1 MSPAGKHE
9 YMKAIYDRYHAAK
22 KKAKKLILDEFCK
35 VYECHRKSAIR
46 LLNGPAP
53 SQAPAARKGNRGNT
67 VYGQRVQAIL
77 EGYWKAIGCL
87 WSRRLKKGLRIWL
100 PWIRAELSMTLDEE
114 CQLLSMSASTMD
126 RRLKVKRD
134 QARKRIYGSTK
145 PGKWLRSH
153 IPIRIE
159 HWDVGKP
166 GYTEMDLVSHSGPSS
181 AGLFAYTLNL
191 TDIFSCWVCRRAIL
205 GKYEDLVSAA
215 LEDMRGRLPFAVL
228 GAHVDNGGEFINA
241 HLCDYCKQRSIRL
254 TRGRPR
260 KKNDNAHIEQK
271 NGTHVR
277 QPMGYLRYDT
287 PQAVA
292 AINELYRDMDLF
304 QNLFQPSV
312 KLIKTIRRGSKSRRV
327 FDDPTTPLDRLIR
340 SKRGIRLKVRAL
352 KELRDRTN
360 PFELSRRIDLKL
372 DLIYGMSSEFRRLTA
387 PSREPAGRK
396 FNLAFNE
403 GIAGSREHWSGTLR
417 ESSLK
422 PYVNAFHRDAF
433 FQTR

>member
-1 MSPAGKHE
+1 MSPAAKYE
-9 YMKAIYDRYHAAK
+9 YMKAIYDRYHTAQ
-22 KKAKKLILDEFCK
+22 KKAKKLILDEFCT
-35 VYECHRKSAIR
+35 VHECHRKSAIR

-53 SQAPAARKGNRGNT
+53 SETPAKRKGNSGNT
-67 VYGQRVQAIL
+67 VYGERVQLIL
-77 EGYWKAIGCL
+77 EAYWKAIGCL
-87 WSRRLKKGLRIWL
+87 WSRRLKKGLRTWL
-100 PWIRAELSMTLDEE
+100 PWIRKYFPMTADEE
-114 CQLLSMSASTMD
+114 HQLRAMSPSTMD
-126 RRLKVKRD
+126 RRLKTKKE
-134 QARKRIYGSTK
+134 QARKRLYGTTK

-166 GYTEMDLVSHSGPSS
+166 GYTEMDLVSHSGPCS

-215 LEDMRGRLPFAVL
+215 FEEMREKLPFKVL

-241 HLCDYCKQRSIRL
+241 HLCRYCKQRRIRL

-277 QPMGYLRYDT
+277 QPLGYLRYDT
-287 PQAVA
+287 PQAVE

-312 KLIKTIRRGSKSRRV
+312 KLIRTVRRGSKVRRV
-327 FDDPTTPLDRLIR
+327 FDDPTTPLDRLIQA
-340 SKRGIRLKVRAL
+340 KRGIHRKARAL
-352 KELRDRTN
+352 KELRDRTD

-372 DLIYGMSSEFRRLTA
+372 DTIYGMSSEFRKLTV
-387 PSREPAGRK
+387 PSRGAAARK
-396 FNLAFNE
+396 INTTFRD
-403 GIAGSREHWSGTLR
+403 GIAGIQEHWTGPFVD
-417 ESSLK
+417 SSLK
-422 PYVNAFHRDAF
+422 PYATAFHRDAF

>member
-22 KKAKKLILDEFCK
+22 KKAKKFILDEFCK
-35 VYECHRKSAIR
+35 VHECHRKSAIR

-53 SQAPAARKGNRGNT
+53 SQAPATRKANRGNT
-67 VYGQRVQAIL
+67 IYGQRVQTIL

-87 WSRRLKKGLRIWL
+87 WSRRLKKGLKIWL
-100 PWIRAELSMTLDEE
+100 PWIRQELSTTPAEE
-114 CQLLSMSASTMD
+114 RQLLSMSASTMD
-126 RRLKVKRD
+126 RHLKVKKD
-134 QARKRIYGSTK
+134 QARRRLYGTTK

-159 HWDVGKP
+159 HWDVHKP

-181 AGLFAYTLNL
+181 SGLFAYTLNL
-191 TDIFSCWVCRRAIL
+191 TDIFCCWVCRRAIL

-215 LEDMRGRLPFAVL
+215 LEDMREGLPFQVL

-241 HLCDYCKQRSIRL
+241 HLCAYCQDRRIRL

-277 QPMGYLRYDT
+277 QPLGYLRYDT
-287 PQAVA
+287 PQAVE
-292 AINELYRDMDLF
+292 AINDLYRDMDLF

-312 KLIKTIRRGSKSRRV
+312 KLIRTIRRGSKVTRL
-327 FDDPTTPLDRLIR
+327 FDDPATPLDRLIR
-340 SKRGIRLKVRAL
+340 SQRGIRRVVRAL

-360 PFELSRRIDLKL
+360 PFELSRRIDRKL
-372 DLIYGMSSEFRRLTA
+372 DLIYGMSSEFRRLNA
-387 PSREPAGRK
+387 PSGAPPARK
-396 FNLAFNE
+396 LNLAFKE
-403 GIAGSREHWSGTLR
+403 GIAGSQEHWSWALR

-422 PYVNAFHRDAF
+422 PYVKAFHRDAF